1 MLDAIIIYCILYM
14 TVKKVLKTC
23 IRFHINK
30 GIEIHK
36 NKGDVH
42 MEEAIRKK
50 AEEWTRPPY
59 NEETRK
65 EVQALLDSGD
75 EKELADRF
83 YRTLE
88 FGTGGLRGIIGAGT
102 NRMNI
107 YTLGMA
113 TQGLANY
120 IKEKGGQSMGV
131 VIARDSRIKSDE
143 FARQAAAIF
152 AGNGIRVYMYDD
164 IMPVPL
170 CSFGI
175 REMGAIAGVTI
186 TASHNPPEYNG
197 YKVYWED
204 GAQVVPPQD
213 GEIIDEVNN
222 IQSINDIHTMEYN
235 DASREGLI
243 VTIGDDVIKSYLENL
258 EEFVM
263 KENKGSD
270 VVIAFTP
277 LHGTG
282 YKVVPEALAHFGFT
296 ECHVV
301 DEQAILDGSFPTV
314 DSPNPEERPAMKMVL
329 ELGRQKNADIVLA
342 TDPDCDRMGVA
353 FRGSNGEYVL
363 INGNQIGTMLEY
375 YILSRLRERG
385 ELPGNGAIIK
395 TIVTTDLQEAIAKD
409 FNLATENVLTGF
421 KWIARKMYE
430 YDRTGEHRFIFG
442 GEESYGYLP
451 VPFVRDKDAV
461 SACYFF
467 AEMTHWLREQ
477 GRSLN
482 DFLEEIYEKYGYYRE
497 GLKSLTLKGM
507 EGMEKIGRIM
517 NHFRATPP
525 LEFNGIKVN
534 RVADI
539 KTGKMNH
546 LLSGETT
553 ELKDLPSSNVL
564 QYFLDDGS
572 KITMRPSGTEPK
584 IKFYFSVNQKGDG
597 KGMKEMNAVLQQKI
611 DALEASLLEKV
622 GE

>member
-1 MLDAIIIYCILYM
+1 MDE
-14 TVKKVLKTC
+14 T
-23 IRFHINK
+23 
-30 GIEIHK
+30 
-36 NKGDVH
+36 
-42 MEEAIRKK
+42 IRKQ
-50 AEEWTRPPY
+50 AEEWTKPPY
-59 NEETRK
+59 NDETR
-65 EVQALLDSGD
+65 EEIQSLLNSGD
-75 EKELADRF
+75 EKELTDRF

-107 YTLGMA
+107 YTVGMA

-120 IKEKGGQSMGV
+120 IKDKGGQSNGV

-143 FARQAAAIF
+143 FARQAASIF

-222 IQSINDIHTMEYN
+222 IQSINDINSMDYDE
-235 DASREGLI
+235 ASREGLI
-243 VTIGDDVIKSYLENL
+243 VNIGDDVIESYLENL
-258 EEFVM
+258 EEFVL
-263 KENKGSD
+263 KEKKDSD
-270 VVIAFTP
+270 VVIAYTP

-282 YKVVPEALAHFGFT
+282 YRLVPHVLSHFGFKK
-296 ECHVV
+296 CHIVE
-301 DEQAILDGSFPTV
+301 EQAQPDGRFPTV
-314 DSPNPEERPAMKMVL
+314 ESPNPEERPAMKMVL
-329 ELGRQKNADIVLA
+329 ELAKQKNADIVLA
-342 TDPDCDRMGVA
+342 TDPDSDRMGVA
-353 FRGSNGEYVL
+353 FRDSNGEYVL

-375 YILSRLRERG
+375 YLLSRLRERG
-385 ELPGNGAIIK
+385 ELPGNGIIVK

-409 FNLATENVLTGF
+409 FNLDTENVLTGF
-421 KWIARKMYE
+421 KWIARKMYD
-430 YDRTGEHRFIFG
+430 YDSTGEYSFIFG

-461 SACYFF
+461 SSCYFF
-467 AEMTHWLREQ
+467 AEMTDWLREQ

-482 DFLEEIYEKYGYYRE
+482 DFLEEIYDNYGYYRE

-507 EGMEKIGRIM
+507 EGMEKIKKIM
-517 NHFRATPP
+517 EDFRATPP
-525 LEFNGIKVN
+525 LEFNGIKVKKI
-534 RVADI
+534 ADI
-539 KTGKMNH
+539 KTGKMTD
-546 LLSGETT
+546 LLTGESR

-584 IKFYFSVNQKGDG
+584 IKFYFSVNQAGDG
-597 KGMKEMNAVLQQKI
+597 KDMKEMNERLQQKI
-611 DALEASLLEKV
+611 DALEASLMEKV
-622 GE
+622 GQ